1 MGICKTHLSLL
12 NEKAA
17 YRDRSEFG
25 VLVPLCAL
33 KQELTDRTPG
43 LPEHQAAVLIAF
55 KAGVAV
61 PILVQFFIKHI
72 LIGFG
77 LAAVFVG
84 MLLGFDVM
92 GLRGMIAREEYWPS
106 ALFNL
111 CFGNATVFGAVQVAY
126 AVMSMAED

>member
-1 MGICKTHLSLL
+1 MPPVAEPIDVD
-12 NEKAA
+12 A
-17 YRDRSEFG
+17 RRF
-25 VLVPLCAL
+25 
-33 KQELTDRTPG
+33 QEITD
-43 LPEHQAAVLIAF
+43 
-55 KAGVAV
+55 GVAV

-111 CFGNATVFGAVQVAY
+111 CFGNATVIGAVQVAY
-126 AVMSMAED
+126 AVMCMAED